1 MPLKIAM
8 PSEESIQVVKK
19 FMHHF
24 ETDPLLAW
32 SAKVWKEMSIA
43 LGGKWSF
50 ATCYINV
57 RNDRNSILSIA
68 RWEMGIIK
76 FGELILLY

>member
-1 MPLKIAM
+1 MPRKIAV
-8 PSEESIQVVKK
+8 PPGESIQVVKK

-24 ETDPLLAW
+24 ETDPLLVW

-50 ATCYINV
+50 AACYTNV

-68 RWEMGIIK
+68 RREMGIIK
-76 FGELILLY
+76 FVEPILLY